1 MLVLLKDKPYMHSDA
16 PRPAAVEDPEPP
28 TGDDSDDEDNDRS
41 RAAINRRG

>member
-1 MLVLLKDKPYMHSDA
+1 MLDLLKVKPYMHSDA
-16 PRPAAVEDPEPP
+16 PRPAVEYPEPP